1 MPAFTDYS
9 MKNRTYRYYEGK
21 ALYPFGYGLTYG
33 DTRALS
39 VTADR
44 KEARVLVRNDG
55 RETED
60 VVQLYVKDT
69 ASPDAPVNPVLC
81 AFQRVHL
88 AEGEEKEITL
98 KLPARAFQVCNEQG
112 QWVPGSGKWT
122 LFASF
127 GQPDERTQELT
138 GKIAASCIIE

>member
-1 MPAFTDYS
+1 MLFRS
-9 MKNRTYRYYEGK
+9 RYYQGK

-39 VTADR
+39 VAVDGN
-44 KEARVLVRNDG
+44 EAKVLVRNDG

-60 VVQLYVKDT
+60 VLQLYVKDM
-69 ASPDAPVNPVLC
+69 ASPDAPVNPVLW

-98 KLPARAFQVCNEQG
+98 KLPTRAFQVCNEQG
-112 QWVPGSGKWT
+112 AWVPGSGKWT
-122 LFASF
+122 VFASF

-138 GKIAASCIIE
+138 GKKAASCVVE